1 MATKAKRTHPAL
13 QFIIRYN
20 TIFIFIILFVV
31 SSFISS
37 SFLSTQNIFNVL
49 RQQAPNLVMGI
60 GLLFVMLTAGID
72 LSAGSIAGLCG
83 MIMAFAINEM
93 GLKSIMGLAGAYVLS
108 IGTGCLFGLVM
119 GLLVSKGKMAAF
131 IVTLAFSSIGRGLA
145 YMISGG
151 QPIRIDKDSAAGQ
164 GIINFGKDSLFVQ
177 GGLPLHVV
185 LIIALVILFLFIL
198 KYTAFGRIII
208 SIGSNEDAV
217 RLAGIKVDRYKTGAY
232 MICSSMAALGGIL
245 IASRAAIGTSTAGD
259 GLELDAIAGC
269 VIGGTS
275 LEGGKGNIIL
285 VIFGVLI
292 LGLIGN
298 IMNLMSIP
306 DYPQKVIK
314 GLIIVGAVALQM
326 ATSRSE
332 SAA

>member
-1 MATKAKRTHPAL
+1 
-13 QFIIRYN
+13 
-20 TIFIFIILFVV
+20 
-31 SSFISS
+31 
-37 SFLSTQNIFNVL
+37 
-49 RQQAPNLVMGI
+49 MGI

-83 MIMAFAINEM
+83 MIMAYSINFM
-93 GLKSIMGLAGAYVLS
+93 GFTSLFGLVGAYVVS
-108 IGTGCLFGLVM
+108 IGVGCLFGLAM
-119 GLLVSKGKMAAF
+119 GLLISKGKMAAF
-131 IVTLAFSSIGRGLA
+131 IVTLAVNSIGRGLA

-151 QPIRIDKDSAAGQ
+151 QPIRIDKETEAGQ
-164 GIINFGKDSLFVQ
+164 SIINFGKDSLFVE
-177 GGLPLHVV
+177 GGLPMHVV
-185 LIIALVILFLFIL
+185 LIIVLVIVFFFIL

-217 RLAGIKVDRYKTGAY
+217 RLAGIKVDRYKTAAY
-232 MICSSMAALGGIL
+232 MICSSMAALAGIL

-314 GLIIVGAVALQM
+314 GLIIIGAVALQM

-332 SAA
+332 RAS